1 MKETNKNIN
10 KKFIHTSDEDMREKL
25 LSLGFTEI
33 TESGTNGYCFI
44 NNGRLTFE
52 NDDIKDKIAYTNIL
66 CL

>member
-10 KKFIHTSDEDMREKL
+10 KKFIHTSDEDTREKL

-33 TESGTNGYCFI
+33 TESGMKGYCFI